1 MLSGVGM
8 LLKTPLGQSTFWAK
22 LVLDILDLPAK
33 ASVLCSKQ
41 FNGEFGC
48 SVCLN
53 PGVRLEN
60 GARIYL
66 PGSFAERTHD

>member
-1 MLSGVGM
+1 M
-8 LLKTPLGQSTFWAK
+8 
-22 LVLDILDLPAK
+22 LDILDLPAK

-66 PGSFAERTHD
+66 PGSFAERTHDELFLLLRKLEKAMLL